1 MRWVQ
6 RTERAWSTA
15 AHWRH
20 AAVSAASPVIAA
32 KAWAVAKHKKCVV
45 CAFQGSRAARV
56 RLGSSDDTREHPG
69 ALTAVGR
76 TGREHSPTKRKR
88 FSRSFEW
95 SVRL

>member
-1 MRWVQ
+1 MSSCYAKIGRLKNDMCV
-6 RTERAWSTA
+6 ACGA
-15 AHWRH
+15 C
-20 AAVSAASPVIAA
+20 SP
-32 KAWAVAKHKKCVV
+32 
-45 CAFQGSRAARV
+45 GSRAARV